1 MATEPIIQREAPE
14 IEAYKLGLLQ
24 SAKALADQPMTLPTQ
39 QVADMSGLQQAAIQA
54 ASPAEGGIGGY
65 MSFIDA
71 AAPLYQQGASA
82 VTGEQIQQYMN
93 PFQQALQDEINRSF
107 DIQSAQAGLQAVGQ
121 PGGPSAFGGSRAAV
135 QQSEIDRN
143 RASTL
148 AQSQA
153 QNFMQAQQA
162 AERENARRMQAGLG
176 IAQLGELAQQSAL
189 RDIQTQFD
197 LGRQQQALQ
206 QAELEAGRQSE
217 LAQLYEPYQRFSFL
231 SDIYRGAPSTQQT
244 IASSTAP
251 NVSPAQTY
259 LGLGIAGLSAAA
271 GAQKAGLFG

>member
-1 MATEPIIQREAPE
+1 MATETIIQREAPE

-24 SAKALADQPMTLPTQ
+24 SAKALADQPITLPTQ

>member
-1 MATEPIIQREAPE
+1 MATETIIQREAPE

-24 SAKALADQPMTLPTQ
+24 SAKALADQPITLPTQ

-135 QQSEIDRN
+135 QQAEIDRN
-143 RASTL
+143 RASAL

-271 GAQKAGLFG
+271 GAQRAGLFG

>member
-1 MATEPIIQREAPE
+1 MATETIIQREAPE

-24 SAKALADQPMTLPTQ
+24 SAKELADQPITLPTQ
-39 QVADMSGLQQAAIQA
+39 QVADMSGLQQTAIEA

-93 PFQQALQDEINRSF
+93 PYQQAIQDEINRSY
-107 DIQSAQAGLQAVGQ
+107 DIQSAQTGLQAVGQ
-121 PGGPSAFGGSRAAV
+121 PGGPSAFGGSRAALL
-135 QQSEIDRN
+135 QSELDRN
-143 RASTL
+143 RLSAL

-189 RDIQTQFD
+189 RDIQTQFG

-271 GAQKAGLFG
+271 GAQRAGLFG